1 MIRPFALALS
11 VCLGFGLPARAQQ
24 TVVLAASASASV
36 TNSLVSL
43 HVETTPEAL
52 TFKLEASA
60 PVTASEESD
69 DHAFRLKLSGLSVD
83 RALLDPMP
91 LGDRILRSMEWQSEA
106 GGMVLV
112 VPWRY
117 RLRARIVTTG
127 PSTLEITLQKVFNQS
142 LTRVVAPGIAY
153 EQILRG
159 TPEGPLS
166 IHVLRVDPHQPGVR
180 VAPALAEG
188 HDGFGL
194 EPISQM
200 TRRLKAIAGVNGA
213 YFGKGGQPL
222 GLLMIDGNLVTGPIY
237 GRTALVLGKDRSFI
251 ERSALSAAL
260 KLPDGESV
268 DVDGVNQPR
277 WDDQIVLYTERF
289 GVRTHTL
296 PRPGSVEAA
305 IGPDGRVQAV
315 ATADLAIP
323 AGGFVVSAA
332 GRPAAW
338 LSRLLL
344 PGRMVGM
351 EMPLLDYWEGA
362 MQALGGGP
370 RLLSAGVPS
379 ITAQAERFPADI
391 CVGRS
396 PRTAVG
402 ITRAGT
408 LVIVT
413 VDGRDPARSIGVTL
427 DELADLMRELGAQD
441 AMNLD
446 GGGSTT
452 FVLEGRLL
460 NRPSDGFE
468 RPVSNGLLI
477 WSDAS

>member
-1 MIRPFALALS
+1 MIRPGSLALS
-11 VCLGFGLPARAQQ
+11 ACLVFGLPARAQQ
-24 TVVLAASASASV
+24 PSVPTASASPCV
-36 TNSLVSL
+36 TNSVVSL
-43 HVETTPEAL
+43 HVETAPEAL
-52 TFKLEASA
+52 ALKLELRS
-60 PVTASEESD
+60 PVAAIEESD
-69 DHAFRLKLSGLSVD
+69 DHAFRLKLPGVSVD
-83 RALLDPMP
+83 RVLMDPMP
-91 LGDRILRSMEWQSEA
+91 LGDRILSAMSWQPEA

-112 VPWRY
+112 VPWSY
-117 RLRARIVTTG
+117 RLPTRVVVTG
-127 PSTLEITLQKVFNQS
+127 ASTLEITLQKVFNQS
-142 LTRVVAPGIAY
+142 LTRVIAPGIAY
-153 EQILRG
+153 EQIQRG
-159 TPEGPLS
+159 TPDGPLS
-166 IHVLRVDPHQPGVR
+166 IHVLQVDPHQPGVR

-194 EPISQM
+194 EPVSQM

-222 GLLMIDGNLVTGPIY
+222 GLLMIDGKLVTGPIY
-237 GRTALVLGKDRSFI
+237 GRTALVLGKDRAFI

-260 KLPDGESV
+260 ALPDGESV

-277 WDDQIVLYTERF
+277 WDGQIVLYTERF
-289 GVRTHTL
+289 GLRTHTQ
-296 PRPGSVEAA
+296 PRPGSIEAA
-305 IGPDGRVQAV
+305 IGSDGRVQAV
-315 ATADLAIP
+315 ATADLPIP

-344 PGRMVGM
+344 PGRAVGM

-370 RLLSAGVPS
+370 RLLSAGVPC

-391 CVGRS
+391 ALGRS

-402 ITRAGT
+402 ITRSGT
-408 LVIVT
+408 LVIAA
-413 VDGRDPARSIGVTL
+413 VDGRDPARSIGLTL
-427 DELADLMRELGAQD
+427 KELADLMRELGAQD